1 MKEFVEFLIRP
12 LVDHPEDV
20 KVTEL
25 IGKRL
30 TVYEVRVASSDF
42 GKVLGKKG
50 RTAGAIRVLLIAA
63 SKKIGRNAY
72 LELVE

>member
-1 MKEFVEFLIRP
+1 MKEFVEFIIRH
-12 LVDHPEDV
+12 LVDKPEDV

-30 TVYEVRVASSDF
+30 TVYEVSVASGDF

-50 RTAGAIRVLLIAA
+50 RTAMAIRLLLIAA

-72 LELVE
+72 LELIE

>member
-1 MKEFVEFLIRP
+1 MKEFLEFIIGN
-12 LVDHPEDV
+12 LVDKPEEI

-30 TVYEVRVASSDF
+30 TVYEVRVGSGDF

-50 RTAGAIRVLLIAA
+50 RTAMAIRVLLTAA
-63 SKKIGRNAY
+63 SKKNGRNAY
-72 LELVE
+72 LELIE